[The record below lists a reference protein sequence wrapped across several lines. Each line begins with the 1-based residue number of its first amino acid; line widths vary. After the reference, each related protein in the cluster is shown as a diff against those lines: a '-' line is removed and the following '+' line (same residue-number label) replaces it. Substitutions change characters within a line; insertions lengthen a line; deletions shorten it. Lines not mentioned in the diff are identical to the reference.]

1 VVSFNNSHQ
10 INYIY
15 SRGRTLRAILN
26 AFGIIAQDK
35 GSYAEGMNMF
45 SAEAERGWFELNTAF
60 NYTGTKGQTSTACS
74 TSKQPGTADG
84 GCCTGI

>member
-1 VVSFNNSHQ
+1 
-10 INYIY
+10 
-15 SRGRTLRAILN
+15 
-26 AFGIIAQDK
+26 
-35 GSYAEGMNMF
+35 MF